1 MVTVLGALGA
11 ACLSATEA
19 ASLQAFADMLRS
31 NKTLKSLNLE
41 SNFITSAGVQA
52 LVEALRDND
61 TLTEIKI
68 DNQVGAVR
76 AAAVTGHLAWWH
88 PAAQLHPFPSVPNS

>member
-1 MVTVLGALGA
+1 MQVHILFPWPVFTFTL
-11 ACLSATEA
+11 
-19 ASLQAFADMLRS
+19 ASSGTARPHEVSPFPLCGQAFSDMLRE

-68 DNQVGAVR
+68 DNQVWTHHSIFAC
-76 AAAVTGHLAWWH
+76 
-88 PAAQLHPFPSVPNS
+88 N